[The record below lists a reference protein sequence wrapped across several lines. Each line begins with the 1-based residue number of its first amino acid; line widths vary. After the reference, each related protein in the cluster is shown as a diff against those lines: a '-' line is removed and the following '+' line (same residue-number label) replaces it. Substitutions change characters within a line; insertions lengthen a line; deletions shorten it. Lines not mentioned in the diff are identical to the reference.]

1 MAYGHAE
8 RALATIRR
16 LEAETR
22 ELLLGLDELDQEQAQ
37 WLAETA
43 PDRRDRPRHKA
54 RQEPFAATGGTFDS
68 GCDLGQDSASP
79 YGHCVSLLEAS
90 YP

>member
-22 ELLLGLDELDQEQAQ
+22 ELLSGREHLDPEQAE
-37 WLAETA
+37 WL
-43 PDRRDRPRHKA
+43 RD
-54 RQEPFAATGGTFDS
+54 ATE
-68 GCDLGQDSASP
+68 SASRHLCL
-79 YGHCVSLLEAS
+79 GSAVRLRHDQADVR
-90 YP
+90 